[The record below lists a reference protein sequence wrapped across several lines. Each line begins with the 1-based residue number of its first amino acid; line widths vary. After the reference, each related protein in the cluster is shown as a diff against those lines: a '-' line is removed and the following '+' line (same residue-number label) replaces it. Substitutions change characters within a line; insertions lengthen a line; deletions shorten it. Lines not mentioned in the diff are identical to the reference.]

1 MAKRTARAASD
12 GNERG
17 ATDRAAR
24 KPVAGKPAAKKPVAK
39 KTAVRK
45 IAGKKI
51 VVKKA
56 AAKSAARGGVGKRAV
71 KRAALTRSTVPTS
84 VVQSS
89 AEREIPETPRPV
101 GDVGSSGQAEAM
113 AREQLLLIPP
123 EPECPPENQT
133 PPVSDERPMK
143 GVSMNEAIGLVETKG
158 LVAQIEAADAML
170 KAANITLVG
179 QVQIGGA
186 YITTVVKGD
195 VGSVR
200 AAVDAGAQ
208 IASQV
213 GELVSA
219 HVIARPEP
227 SVIAAFVK

>member
-1 MAKRTARAASD
+1 MAKQTARAASG

-17 ATDRAAR
+17 TNGRAAA
-24 KPVAGKPAAKKPVAK
+24 KTGAKKSVGKNA
-39 KTAVRK
+39 AARK

-51 VVKKA
+51 VMKKA
-56 AAKSAARGGVGKRAV
+56 AAKSAARGGVGKRAA
-71 KRAALTRSTVPTS
+71 KRAAPKRSTVPTS
-84 VVQSS
+84 VVQPS
-89 AEREIPETPRPV
+89 AEREIPESPRPD

-133 PPVSDERPMK
+133 PTDPAVRPLK

>member
-1 MAKRTARAASD
+1 MAKRTARAASG

-17 ATDRAAR
+17 TNGRAAA
-24 KPVAGKPAAKKPVAK
+24 KTGAKKPVGK
-39 KTAVRK
+39 KAAAR
-45 IAGKKI
+45 KI

-56 AAKSAARGGVGKRAV
+56 AAKSAAGGGVGKRAA
-71 KRAALTRSTVPTS
+71 KRAAPKRSTVPTS

-89 AEREIPETPRPV
+89 AERDIPESPRPD
-101 GDVGSSGQAEAM
+101 GGVGSSGQAEAM
-113 AREQLLLIPP
+113 AREQLRLIPP

-133 PPVSDERPMK
+133 PTDPAGRPLK